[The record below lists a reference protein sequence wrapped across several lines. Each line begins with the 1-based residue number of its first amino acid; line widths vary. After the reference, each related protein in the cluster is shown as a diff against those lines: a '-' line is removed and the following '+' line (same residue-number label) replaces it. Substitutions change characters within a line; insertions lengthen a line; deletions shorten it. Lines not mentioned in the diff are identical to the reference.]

1 MSGGQD
7 FKLVD
12 NKGEDV
18 TVGERGLLLYNEGT
32 VCGDDEFNANAANTI
47 CRKMG
52 HSVAKNWG
60 FGNKSEFQSN
70 LTINLAGVNCIV
82 NGSWSSCDY
91 KSDNI
96 TSCEHIQD
104 VFLTCC
110 GGTFFEK
117 FKKID
122 NKIYHR
128 DSAFS

>member
-1 MSGGQD
+1 M
-7 FKLVD
+7 
-12 NKGEDV
+12 
-18 TVGERGLLLYNEGT
+18 LLYNKGT

-91 KSDNI
+91 NSDNI
-96 TSCEHIQD
+96 TSCEHSQD

-117 FKKID
+117 FKEID